1 MQLLPR
7 SHYSVLE
14 ISRHS
19 TTLDIRRSFKRLS
32 KIYHPDKQSDVGDEY
47 FQSVKQSYDVSHCI
61 VPSTE
66 CVF

>member
-1 MQLLPR
+1 MQSLSR

-14 ISRHS
+14 ISRHG

-47 FQSVKQSYDVSHCI
+47 FQSVKESYDVSDFI
-61 VPSTE
+61 VNSTR
-66 CVF
+66 